1 VNISQINYTPD
12 FKVDNTSYKATTE
25 SSDKKSFKDTL
36 DKSTGVDKTTKKVE
50 NNESSKPKDVES
62 TNEAKEA
69 VKNDET
75 KVENNV
81 ENKVETTSNKKST
94 ETSKTDE
101 VSKEEIKPDFLGNK
115 DEEVNDVVIST
126 LSSLLNLLNTI
137 KNQITTSEIKPGEVS
152 TELSSLVTNIVKGEV
167 TLKDVLSNPKLS
179 SDLKEVFKANNFDNL
194 LNEKDGKLGQEAMKL
209 FNLELTDEV
218 KTSDIKTI
226 VNNLVAK
233 VSEVLDNASTN
244 KMVKNLDQK
253 PTVLDKL
260 TTLISKELEVPVT
273 KVETNTKTNELQS
286 LLNEQPKKSDFDVL
300 EPKVQ
305 YRTTETNSN
314 SVKVSQEDKA
324 SYTKSETTAKEDKF
338 LSGLLSDNSKD
349 EKALPKVIQFTP
361 ISSTTTVSNVSN
373 ETPVVSKN
381 TVVQDVIKTF
391 KYMED
396 NSLKELTVKIKPK
409 ELGEITIKLI
419 TQGEIMKASIN
430 ASNKE
435 TYDLLSS
442 KVPEIKHAL
451 NTQNIKIE
459 DVNIDFNDS
468 FQSFQSG
475 EGNFSREERNSSQ
488 NTTKYSAKDSIEAT
502 DAEDDLE
509 TLNNLN
515 ILA

>member
-1 VNISQINYTPD
+1 MNISQINYTPD

-50 NNESSKPKDVES
+50 NQVEG
-62 TNEAKEA
+62 TNEVKKEA

-75 KVENNV
+75 KVEN
-81 ENKVETTSNKKST
+81 KVETTSNKNST
-94 ETSKTDE
+94 ETSETDK
-101 VSKEEIKPDFLGNK
+101 VSKEEVKSDFLGNK
-115 DEEVNDVVIST
+115 DEEVNEVVIST

-137 KNQITTSEIKPGEVS
+137 KNQITTSEVKSEEVS
-152 TELSSLVTNIVKGEV
+152 TEVTNLVTNIVKGEV

-194 LNEKDGKLGQEAMKL
+194 LNEKDGKLGQEVMKL

-233 VSEVLDNASTN
+233 VSEVLDNVSTN
-244 KMVKNLDQK
+244 KMVKNLEQK

-286 LLNEQPKKSDFDVL
+286 LLNEQPKKNDFDVL

-314 SVKVSQEDKA
+314 SVKVSQEDRV

-381 TVVQDVIKTF
+381 TVVQDVIKIF

-459 DVNIDFNDS
+459 DVSIDFNDS

-502 DAEDDLE
+502 DAEDNLE

>member
-1 VNISQINYTPD
+1 
-12 FKVDNTSYKATTE
+12 
-25 SSDKKSFKDTL
+25 
-36 DKSTGVDKTTKKVE
+36 
-50 NNESSKPKDVES
+50 
-62 TNEAKEA
+62 
-69 VKNDET
+69 
-75 KVENNV
+75 
-81 ENKVETTSNKKST
+81 
-94 ETSKTDE
+94 
-101 VSKEEIKPDFLGNK
+101 
-115 DEEVNDVVIST
+115 
-126 LSSLLNLLNTI
+126 
-137 KNQITTSEIKPGEVS
+137 
-152 TELSSLVTNIVKGEV
+152 
-167 TLKDVLSNPKLS
+167 
-179 SDLKEVFKANNFDNL
+179 
-194 LNEKDGKLGQEAMKL
+194 
-209 FNLELTDEV
+209 
-218 KTSDIKTI
+218 
-226 VNNLVAK
+226 
-233 VSEVLDNASTN
+233 
-244 KMVKNLDQK
+244 
-253 PTVLDKL
+253 
-260 TTLISKELEVPVT
+260 VPVT
-273 KVETNTKTNELQS
+273 KVETNNKTNELQS

-314 SVKVSQEDKA
+314 SVKVDQEDKV

-349 EKALPKVIQFTP
+349 EKTLPKVIQFTP
-361 ISSTTTVSNVSN
+361 LNSTTTVSNVSN

-459 DVNIDFNDS
+459 DVSIDFNDS

-502 DAEDDLE
+502 DAEDNLE

>member
-1 VNISQINYTPD
+1 MNISQINYTPD
-12 FKVDNTSYKATTE
+12 FKIDNTSYKAATD

-62 TNEAKEA
+62 TNEVKKEA
-69 VKNDET
+69 AKNDET
-75 KVENNV
+75 KV
-81 ENKVETTSNKKST
+81 ENKVETTSNKNST
-94 ETSKTDE
+94 ETSESDK
-101 VSKEEIKPDFLGNK
+101 VSKEEVKSDFLGNK
-115 DEEVNDVVIST
+115 DEEVNEAVIST

-137 KNQITTSEIKPGEVS
+137 KNQITTSEVKSGEFP
-152 TELSSLVTNIVKGEV
+152 TELSSLVTKLVKGEV
-167 TLKDVLSNPKLS
+167 TLKDVLSNQKLS
-179 SDLKEVFKANNFDNL
+179 SDLKEAFKANNFDKL
-194 LNEKDGKLGQEAMKL
+194 FNEKDGKLGQEVMKL

-244 KMVKNLDQK
+244 KMVKNLEQK

-260 TTLISKELEVPVT
+260 TTLISKELELPVT

-305 YRTTETNSN
+305 YRTNETNSN
-314 SVKVSQEDKA
+314 SVKVSQEDKV
-324 SYTKSETTAKEDKF
+324 SYTKSETTSKEDKF

-349 EKALPKVIQFTP
+349 EKTLPKVIQFTP
-361 ISSTTTVSNVSN
+361 LNSTTTVSNVSN

-419 TQGEIMKASIN
+419 TQGEVMKASIN

-488 NTTKYSAKDSIEAT
+488 NTTKYSSKDGIEAT
-502 DAEDDLE
+502 DAEENLE
-509 TLNNLN
+509 TLSNLN

>member
-1 VNISQINYTPD
+1 MNISQINYTPD
-12 FKVDNTSYKATTE
+12 FKADNTPYKATTN
-25 SSDKKSFKDTL
+25 SSDRKSFKDTL

-62 TNEAKEA
+62 TNEVKKGA

-75 KVENNV
+75 KVEN
-81 ENKVETTSNKKST
+81 KVETTSNKNST
-94 ETSKTDE
+94 ETSEADK
-101 VSKEEIKPDFLGNK
+101 VSKEEVKSDFLGNK
-115 DEEVNDVVIST
+115 DEEVNEAVIST
-126 LSSLLNLLNTI
+126 LSTLLNLLNTI
-137 KNQITTSEIKPGEVS
+137 KSQITTQEVKSGEVS
-152 TELSSLVTNIVKGEV
+152 TELSSLVTKLVKGEISIE
-167 TLKDVLSNPKLS
+167 DILSDKNVSL
-179 SDLKEVFKANNFDNL
+179 DLKEVLKTNNFDKL
-194 LNEKDGKLGQEAMKL
+194 LNEKDGKLGQEVMKL
-209 FNLELTDEV
+209 FNLDLTDEV
-218 KTSDIKTI
+218 KTSDIKTL
-226 VNNLVAK
+226 VNNLVDK
-233 VSEVLDNASTN
+233 VSEVLDNASSN
-244 KMVKNLDQK
+244 KIVKNSEQK

-305 YRTTETNSN
+305 YRTTETNSD

-349 EKALPKVIQFTP
+349 EKTLPKVIQFTP
-361 ISSTTTVSNVSN
+361 LNSTTNVSNVSN

-396 NSLKELTVKIKPK
+396 NNLKELTVKIKPK

-435 TYDLLSS
+435 AYDLLNS

-459 DVNIDFNDS
+459 DVSIDFNDS

-475 EGNFSREERNSSQ
+475 EGNFSREERNSSE
-488 NTTKYSAKDSIEAT
+488 NTTKYSSKDGIET
-502 DAEDDLE
+502 IDAEDDLE
-509 TLNNLN
+509 ILNNLN

>member
-1 VNISQINYTPD
+1 MNISQINYTPD
-12 FKVDNTSYKATTE
+12 FKVDNTSYKATTN
-25 SSDKKSFKDTL
+25 SSDKKNFKDTL
-36 DKSTGVDKTTKKVE
+36 DKSTGVDKTTKNVE
-50 NNESSKPKDVES
+50 NNESSKPKEVES
-62 TNEAKEA
+62 TNEVKKEA

-75 KVENNV
+75 KVEN
-81 ENKVETTSNKKST
+81 KVETTSSENSK
-94 ETSKTDE
+94 ETSESDK

-115 DEEVNDVVIST
+115 DEEVNEVVIST

-137 KNQITTSEIKPGEVS
+137 KNQITTSEVKSEEVS
-152 TELSSLVTNIVKGEV
+152 TEVTNLVTNIVKGEV

-194 LNEKDGKLGQEAMKL
+194 LNEKDGKLSQEVMKL

-244 KMVKNLDQK
+244 KMVKNLEQK

-260 TTLISKELEVPVT
+260 TKLISKELEVPVT

-305 YRTTETNSN
+305 YRATETNSN
-314 SVKVSQEDKA
+314 SVKVSQEDKV

-396 NSLKELTVKIKPK
+396 NTLKELTVKIKPK

-475 EGNFSREERNSSQ
+475 EGNFSREERNRSQ

-509 TLNNLN
+509 ILSNLN

>member
-1 VNISQINYTPD
+1 MNISQINYTPD
-12 FKVDNTSYKATTE
+12 FKVDNTSYKAATD
-25 SSDKKSFKDTL
+25 SSDRKSFKDTL

-62 TNEAKEA
+62 TNEVKKEA

-75 KVENNV
+75 KVEN
-81 ENKVETTSNKKST
+81 KVETTSNKNLT
-94 ETSKTDE
+94 ESSESDK
-101 VSKEEIKPDFLGNK
+101 VSKEEVKSDFLGNK
-115 DEEVNDVVIST
+115 DEEVDEAVIST

-137 KNQITTSEIKPGEVS
+137 KNQITTSEVKSGEVS
-152 TELSSLVTNIVKGEV
+152 TELSSLVTKLVKGEV

-179 SDLKEVFKANNFDNL
+179 SDLKEAFKANNFDKL
-194 LNEKDGKLGQEAMKL
+194 FNEKDGKLGQEVMKL

-218 KTSDIKTI
+218 KTSDIKTL
-226 VNNLVAK
+226 VDNLVAK

-244 KMVKNLDQK
+244 KIVKNLEQK

-273 KVETNTKTNELQS
+273 KVETNTKTNEFQG

-314 SVKVSQEDKA
+314 SVKVSQEDKV

-349 EKALPKVIQFTP
+349 EKTLPKVVQFTP
-361 ISSTTTVSNVSN
+361 LSSATSTNEVSTES
-373 ETPVVSKN
+373 PVISKN

-396 NSLKELTVKIKPK
+396 SSLKELTVKIKPK

-435 TYDLLSS
+435 AYDLLNS

-459 DVNIDFNDS
+459 DVSIDFNDS

-475 EGNFSREERNSSQ
+475 EGNFSREERNNSQ

-502 DAEDDLE
+502 DAEDNLE